1 MNGMPGVCYC
11 TFTLLSFSMIGSG
24 VLHSSNEPGFF
35 FFSFLSFFLFFFFF
49 TISTLLPR

>member
-35 FFSFLSFFLFFFFF
+35 FFVFFLSFFFFF